1 MNKQIVIAA
10 GIAAAFSVI
19 GGVIFVGSVFM
30 AKEGANVSL
39 TETEDNKVKVVASF
53 FPVYDFAR
61 KVWGDRVKVWSMIPM
76 GIEPHDLEPIPLNL
90 IVTREAVCSMA
101 LDLREG
107 G

>member
-19 GGVIFVGSVFM
+19 SGVIFVGSVFM

-61 KVWGDRVKVWSMIPM
+61 KV
-76 GIEPHDLEPIPLNL
+76 
-90 IVTREAVCSMA
+90 
-101 LDLREG
+101 
-107 G
+107 

>member
-1 MNKQIVIAA
+1 VNKQIVIAA

-61 KVWGDRVKVWSMIPM
+61 KV
-76 GIEPHDLEPIPLNL
+76 
-90 IVTREAVCSMA
+90 
-101 LDLREG
+101 
-107 G
+107 

>member
-30 AKEGANVSL
+30 AKEGANVPL

-61 KVWGDRVKVWSMIPM
+61 KV
-76 GIEPHDLEPIPLNL
+76 
-90 IVTREAVCSMA
+90 
-101 LDLREG
+101 
-107 G
+107 